1 MQKNKKTINDII
13 KMKQD
18 GQKIAILTAYDYVF
32 GSLLD
37 KAGIDIILVGD
48 SVGNTVLGY
57 DSTTPVTMRDMLHHA
72 KAVRKGVTRALLVV
86 DMPFMSFNVSKEDAI
101 RKAGR
106 FVKEARVDAVKIEG
120 GSPSIVETAKAIID
134 AGIPVMGHVGLTP
147 QTAGVWGGFKV
158 QGRVADKAQEL
169 IKQAI
174 ALEKA
179 GCFSLVLE
187 CIPEQLAE
195 LVTNKINIPTIS
207 CGAGIHCD
215 GQVLV
220 INDVLGLSGD
230 FKPKFVKKYV
240 DISHEITKA
249 CKEYIKEVKEGLFPS
264 SEHSFKMKDDELA
277 KIKDNV

>member
-147 QTAGVWGGFKV
+147 QTAGVWGG
-158 QGRVADKAQEL
+158 
-169 IKQAI
+169 I
-174 ALEKA
+174 
-179 GCFSLVLE
+179 
-187 CIPEQLAE
+187 
-195 LVTNKINIPTIS
+195 
-207 CGAGIHCD
+207 
-215 GQVLV
+215 
-220 INDVLGLSGD
+220 
-230 FKPKFVKKYV
+230 
-240 DISHEITKA
+240 
-249 CKEYIKEVKEGLFPS
+249 
-264 SEHSFKMKDDELA
+264 
-277 KIKDNV
+277 